1 MWPCPAG
8 NQAPVLWWEPAYCL
22 ARLSHQAHRRRGDP
36 PAARYQTHSNK
47 VRRSVQ
53 ITLIWPF
60 RCSVTAQCKCL
71 EPPIS
76 LHFASKGPDVFV
88 WSWAIILQPFW
99 RAFKVFS
106 LENLENWNDPNRRVA
121 VKKPFLRTGWGTH
134 SYTRTGLKIA
144 GDRSHWVLHFSQWKF
159 RKVLLDVDFN
169 FCRIVAMADCQTG
182 SPNVG

>member
-71 EPPIS
+71 EPPIFFTFCFQGARCFCLVLSNNSPTFLKGFQSFFFGKPGELKRSQQKGGCQETVFKDRLRYTQLYKNWIENCWRQIS
-76 LHFASKGPDVFV
+76 LSA
-88 WSWAIILQPFW
+88 
-99 RAFKVFS
+99 AF
-106 LENLENWNDPNRRVA
+106 
-121 VKKPFLRTGWGTH
+121 
-134 SYTRTGLKIA
+134 
-144 GDRSHWVLHFSQWKF
+144 
-159 RKVLLDVDFN
+159 
-169 FCRIVAMADCQTG
+169 
-182 SPNVG
+182 